1 MYKKVG
7 FEVVDENEQ
16 EFIMAVDLGAVCPL
30 LEAPRED
37 DLKYTIVEHIADL
50 SDPNNGMTKELNFI
64 SWNNREPVYDIR
76 TWNADHSE
84 YGKGVTL
91 TYREMKTLKRELQ
104 NIDLF

>member
-1 MYKKVG
+1 MPIR
-7 FEVVDENEQ
+7 F
-16 EFIMAVDLGAVCPL
+16 
-30 LEAPRED
+30 
-37 DLKYTIVEHIADL
+37 TIVKHIADL
-50 SDPNNGMTKELNFI
+50 SAPNNGMTKELNFI

-91 TYREMKTLKRELQ
+91 TYLEMKRLKQELQ